1 MGAIEEIRENGGD
14 LRLANLNETVLN
26 IFEILGFH
34 HLYRIFPSEM
44 EAIRSFRDRRAPAPG
59 AAA

>member
-1 MGAIEEIRENGGD
+1 MGVIEEIRQNGGD

-34 HLYRIFPSEM
+34 HLYLIFSTEM
-44 EAIRSFRDRRAPAPG
+44 EAIRSFRPA
-59 AAA
+59 ADSQ